1 MKKLLGIIV
10 FSFFFNNFG
19 LSNEKYICIEKKPN
33 TIAKYNLHHKSSCPD
48 QENFVFK
55 IYKNKYPESFNKLD
69 IYLITKWRSS
79 EPDVD
84 AFGIDIINMT
94 RADKIFD
101 FNKGEIVLMPNV
113 ILDKKTVNKLV
124 NQKNCD
130 PLYLGKTKIK
140 IKENICIYEKDIKQL
155 VSYKEKIDI
164 PYIFPDEIEKVLI
177 SKCGKKTNGRKR
189 SRKCM
194 ESAAGGKVYE
204 LFVKRGDVYHAR
216 YPGKIIEGMAWFEIS
231 YLYKHSASQKHI
243 DRYVKY
249 GPDNYQ
255 NITEFGLTNLISKLD
270 PKTVLNMDKKKLS
283 SIIKM
288 NKGRLKMR
296 KAVGLNSNDD
306 LNEVIDRHIVL
317 SNFLNKDKLKVKKN
331 RIDPQLKKREELL
344 KKYKT
349 AITKYK
355 EKLEEV
361 YQ

>member
-130 PLYLGKTKIK
+130 PLYLRKTKI
-140 IKENICIYEKDIKQL
+140 I
-155 VSYKEKIDI
+155 
-164 PYIFPDEIEKVLI
+164 
-177 SKCGKKTNGRKR
+177 
-189 SRKCM
+189 
-194 ESAAGGKVYE
+194 
-204 LFVKRGDVYHAR
+204 
-216 YPGKIIEGMAWFEIS
+216 
-231 YLYKHSASQKHI
+231 
-243 DRYVKY
+243 
-249 GPDNYQ
+249 
-255 NITEFGLTNLISKLD
+255 
-270 PKTVLNMDKKKLS
+270 
-283 SIIKM
+283 
-288 NKGRLKMR
+288 
-296 KAVGLNSNDD
+296 
-306 LNEVIDRHIVL
+306 
-317 SNFLNKDKLKVKKN
+317 
-331 RIDPQLKKREELL
+331 
-344 KKYKT
+344 
-349 AITKYK
+349 
-355 EKLEEV
+355 
-361 YQ
+361 